1 MVAGTEEPSSGL
13 CVVCAKV
20 VSSSLVSVHA
30 SLITQNGSIHRQIGQ
45 VVGVDQLEEAC
56 QATEFVC
63 SICLRLL
70 LSIVSLESKVVLLKN
85 EFQATFLQGAESRRK
100 ASIGGKVHLPGQSS
114 VNDQKNYNG
123 NPSQAPQETQ
133 NDLWNTTHLDH
144 CMKSEKVESFFS
156 NIPLNPEGNAET
168 PHTSKSPA
176 ADRTQDAKS
185 SVREESAASESS
197 AVSSKQS
204 SEELE
209 TQLTLDTSAAE
220 LSDLLPPHCL
230 LGEDAASSASQGEE
244 DSLREADKGPGSNPS
259 VQDYP
264 LSPSSSMSTLDA
276 AKPVE
281 CGSEGDKTC
290 ITGSPGEKQDSECLP
305 ESDGSAPSEG
315 CTEQTPQRRL
325 RKSREKKQKTW
336 QPGASTPKRARRRL
350 NAALEMK
357 EIKADAEDGWASK
370 ESGAA
375 QLEELQKRCELC
387 GGQFSDAKQLGQHRR
402 EAHPAVYCHVCAW
415 CPHTCYREKSKLTQ
429 HLRRLHNITAHK
441 CPGCVHQAVS
451 QNALD
456 QHIIRQHP
464 ESRFFECHI
473 CHKTFRTHR
482 YLHFVHIKRCHLGLP
497 IKYSCEKCNKGFV
510 DKSSFENHKVT
521 HSDARNFTCEFCGAR
536 FLTPYALKVHVNT
549 HTREKKYECED
560 CGSAFLRM
568 CNLCAHK
575 KRFHS
580 TNDVKLVCEIC
591 GKSMTTRKDLRRHQV
606 AQHSKEKPFRCPQC
620 PRCYAAK
627 ESLKNHLRTHTG
639 EKPYVCACGKAFYKS
654 NVLRRHQRCVH
665 EGEDLQQE
673 AAAAAAAE
681 VDSVQ
686 VGGDGELEQEEHM
699 VVITLKECT
708 PPAVYTVQSSTPH
721 LQEIMVSSEAQTQ
734 APADASLL
742 AEGAE
747 GLPLLHSSL
756 GALGRGRLALSTPVL
771 LTSLTDGSIT
781 VPDTTFATQVTTVD
795 ASLPPHPA
803 TTFQP
808 TPNSPGPANPI
819 VSSKNPPVPQD
830 PLAGLGSASCSDL
843 LHLPSLH
850 AAAATPVSLVAP
862 WPSSAL

>member
-1 MVAGTEEPSSGL
+1 MVAGTDGAGSGL

-30 SLITQNGSIHRQIGQ
+30 SLVTQNGSIHRQMGQ
-45 VVGVDQLEEAC
+45 VVGMDQLEEAC

-70 LSIVSLESKVVLLKN
+70 LSIVNLESKVVMLKN
-85 EFQATFLQGAESRRK
+85 EFQATFLQGAELRRK
-100 ASIGGKVHLPGQSS
+100 AVIGGKVHLGHSS
-114 VNDQKNYNG
+114 LIDKKQYDG
-123 NPSQAPQETQ
+123 NPPPASQGTQ
-133 NDLWNTTHLDH
+133 DNLWNRTHLDH
-144 CMKSEKVESFFS
+144 CEKPERAERFFCH
-156 NIPLNPEGNAET
+156 IPLDSECNAET
-168 PHTSKSPA
+168 PSTSEPPA
-176 ADRTQDAKS
+176 DDRAQDAKS
-185 SVREESAASESS
+185 SVKDETAPSESS
-197 AVSSKQS
+197 AVSSRQS
-204 SEELE
+204 SGELE
-209 TQLTLDTSAAE
+209 TQLALDTSAAE
-220 LSDLLPPHCL
+220 LSDLLPSHCY
-230 LGEDAASSASQGEE
+230 LGDIATSSGSQGREE
-244 DSLREADKGPGSNPS
+244 PLREVDKRPNGNPS
-259 VQDYP
+259 MQHYP
-264 LSPSSSMSTLDA
+264 LSPSSSVSTLDA
-276 AKPVE
+276 AKPVQ
-281 CGSEGDKTC
+281 CGSEGNKTYV
-290 ITGSPGEKQDSECLP
+290 TSNLVKQDSECLP
-305 ESDGSAPSEG
+305 DSEG
-315 CTEQTPQRRL
+315 SSEQTLQRRL
-325 RKSREKKQKTW
+325 RKSRKEGQETW
-336 QPGASTPKRARRRL
+336 QPGASIPKRAR
-350 NAALEMK
+350 ALKTTFETK
-357 EIKADAEDGWASK
+357 EPEADTEGWTSK

-375 QLEELQKRCELC
+375 QFQKRCELC
-387 GGQFSDAKQLGQHRR
+387 GDQFSNAKQLGRHRR
-402 EAHPAVYCHVCAW
+402 EAHSAVYCHVCEW
-415 CPHTCYREKSKLTQ
+415 CPNICYREKSKLTQ

-441 CPGCVHQAVS
+441 CPGCMHQAVS

-456 QHIIRQHP
+456 QHIITQHP

-473 CHKTFRTHR
+473 CHKAFRTHR

-510 DKSSFENHKVT
+510 DKSSLENHKIT
-521 HSDARNFTCEFCGAR
+521 HAGARNFTCEFCGAR
-536 FLTPYALKVHVNT
+536 FLTPYALKVHINT

-560 CGSAFLRM
+560 CGLAFLRM

-591 GKSMTTRKDLRRHQV
+591 GKSMATRKDLRRHQV

-673 AAAAAAAE
+673 AVAAE
-681 VDSVQ
+681 MDSVQ
-686 VGGDGELEQEEHM
+686 VGGNGELEREEHM
-699 VVITLKECT
+699 VVITLKECN
-708 PPAVYTVQSSTPH
+708 PPAVYTVQSSTAH
-721 LQEIMVSSEAQTQ
+721 LQEIMVSSEGQTQ
-734 APADASLL
+734 GPADASLL

-781 VPDTTFATQVTTVD
+781 VPDATFATQVTTVD
-795 ASLPPHPA
+795 ASLPSHPPA
-803 TTFQP
+803 TFQP
-808 TPNSPGPANPI
+808 TSDSPAPTNPI
-819 VSSKNPPVPQD
+819 VSTKSPQVTQD
-830 PLAGLGSASCSDL
+830 PLADLGPASCSDL

>member
-1 MVAGTEEPSSGL
+1 MVAGTEGLSSGL

-30 SLITQNGSIHRQIGQ
+30 SLITQNGSIHRQMGQ
-45 VVGVDQLEEAC
+45 VVGMDQLEEAC

-70 LSIVSLESKVVLLKN
+70 LNIVNLESKVVLLKN

-100 ASIGGKVHLPGQSS
+100 AVVGGKVYLPGKSS
-114 VNDQKNYNG
+114 VIDQKSDDG
-123 NPSQAPQETQ
+123 NPPQIPQGTQ
-133 NDLWNTTHLDH
+133 NDLWNRTHLDH
-144 CMKSEKVESFFS
+144 CVKPEKVERFFS
-156 NIPLNPEGNAET
+156 NIPLDSESNAET
-168 PHTSKSPA
+168 PHTSEPPVD
-176 ADRTQDAKS
+176 DRAQDAKS
-185 SVREESAASESS
+185 SVRHESAVSESS
-197 AVSSKQS
+197 GISSKES

-209 TQLTLDTSAAE
+209 TQLALDTSAAE
-220 LSDLLPPHCL
+220 LSDLLPHHCL
-230 LGEDAASSASQGEE
+230 LGDDATSSCSQGEE
-244 DSLREADKGPGSNPS
+244 ETLREADKRPSSNPS
-259 VQDYP
+259 MQDYP

-281 CGSEGDKTC
+281 CGNEGEKTC
-290 ITGSPGEKQDSECLP
+290 ITGSPEEKQDSECLP
-305 ESDGSAPSEG
+305 DSDGSVPFEG
-315 CTEQTPQRRL
+315 SSEQTPKRRL
-325 RKSREKKQKTW
+325 RKSREKDQETW
-336 QPGASTPKRARRRL
+336 QPGASTPKRARRKL
-350 NAALEMK
+350 NATLEMK
-357 EIKADAEDGWASK
+357 EVKAETEDEWTSK
-370 ESGAA
+370 ESGAT
-375 QLEELQKRCELC
+375 QLEELLESCELC
-387 GGQFSDAKQLGQHRR
+387 EGQFSDAKQLGRHRR
-402 EAHPAVYCHVCAW
+402 EAHSAVYCHVCEW
-415 CPHTCYREKSKLTQ
+415 CPNTCYREKSKLTQ

-473 CHKTFRTHR
+473 CHKAFRTHR

-497 IKYSCEKCNKGFV
+497 IKFSCEKCNKGFV

-591 GKSMTTRKDLRRHQV
+591 GKSMATRKDLRRHQV

-620 PRCYAAK
+620 ARCYAAK
-627 ESLKNHLRTHTG
+627 ESLKSHLRTHTG

-673 AAAAAAAE
+673 TAAE

-686 VGGDGELEQEEHM
+686 VGGDGELEREEHM
-699 VVITLKECT
+699 VVITLKECN

-721 LQEIMVSSEAQTQ
+721 LQEIMVSSEGQTQ
-734 APADASLL
+734 DPGDASLL

-808 TPNSPGPANPI
+808 TPDSPGPTNSI
-819 VSSKNPPVPQD
+819 VSTKNPQDPQD
-830 PLAGLGSASCSDL
+830 PLAGLGPASCSDL